1 MKTFAITS
9 KISINVEGPIF
20 ATFDKEA
27 DFDQVVLRVRNG
39 EKYVNFR
46 VTHLGDNVTLEFY
59 QGDKFSH
66 DICLRNDP
74 LRAEALQTLMDKF
87 LLA

>member
-9 KISINVEGPIF
+9 KISINVEETNS

-27 DFDQVVLRVRNG
+27 DFGQIVLRVRNG
-39 EKYVNFR
+39 DKYVNFR
-46 VTHLGDNVTLEFY
+46 VTGFGETVTLEFY
-59 QGDKFSH
+59 RGDKFSH
-66 DICLRNDP
+66 DICLRNEP
-74 LRAEALQTLMDKF
+74 LRGYALQTLMDR